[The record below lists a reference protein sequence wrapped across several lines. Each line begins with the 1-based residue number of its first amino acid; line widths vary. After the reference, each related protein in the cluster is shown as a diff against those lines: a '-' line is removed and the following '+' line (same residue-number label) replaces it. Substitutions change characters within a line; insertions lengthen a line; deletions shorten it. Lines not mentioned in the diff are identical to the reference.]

1 MGNPKMKQISIEQ
14 ACAIVAEGRDVNCL
28 RRTSE
33 WGMSYATTVRE
44 MMGSMYFFVDLPNED
59 EAVEKD
65 EANEAVEEA
74 DQKEPPAEDAEKAEP
89 EDPPKPQKKPPVDR
103 QMVMQMYRAGTDK
116 TEIAEKFGCTKQ
128 NIERIIREMNPKPQ
142 QARPAIDRGKVRAL
156 RNAGW
161 SAKEIADEMNCSEGT
176 IWNIF
181 SEFKREEK

>member
-1 MGNPKMKQISIEQ
+1 MNPKMKQISIEQ

-28 RRTSE
+28 RRNSE

-44 MMGSMYFFVDLPNED
+44 MMGSMYFFVDLPD
-59 EAVEKD
+59 EVVEED

-74 DQKEPPAEDAEKAEP
+74 DQKEPQDAEKTEP

-116 TEIAEKFGCTKQ
+116 TEIAEKYGCTKQ
-128 NIERIIREMNPKPQ
+128 NIERIIREMSPSHSTK
-142 QARPAIDRGKVRAL
+142 PAIDRGKVRAL

>member
-1 MGNPKMKQISIEQ
+1 MNPKMKQISIEQ

-28 RRTSE
+28 RRSGE

-44 MMGSMYFFVDLPNED
+44 MMGSMYFFVDLPD
-59 EAVEKD
+59 GEAI
-65 EANEAVEEA
+65 EAVEEA
-74 DQKEPPAEDAEKAEP
+74 DQKEPPAEDAEKTEP
-89 EDPPKPQKKPPVDR
+89 EDPPKPQKKPPIDR

-116 TEIAEKFGCTKQ
+116 TEIAEKFSCTKQ
-128 NIERIIREMNPKPQ
+128 NIERIIREMNPNHSTK
-142 QARPAIDRGKVRAL
+142 PAIDRGKVRAL

-181 SEFKREEK
+181 SEFKREEREDK